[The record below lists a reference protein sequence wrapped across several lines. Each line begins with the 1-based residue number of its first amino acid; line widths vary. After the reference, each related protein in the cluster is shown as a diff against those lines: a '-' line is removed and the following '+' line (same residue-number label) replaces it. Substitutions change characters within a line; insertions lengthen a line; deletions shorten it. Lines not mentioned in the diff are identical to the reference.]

1 MMSII
6 LPFMTIIMNKS
17 IALMTPDHRT
27 DAAAEHAMTQ
37 QKSRPLS
44 QGTAL
49 ITGAST
55 GIGATYADRLARRGY
70 DVVLVARDRARLEQ
84 LAATLRRSYGVDA
97 ELVVADLTVRADL
110 ARVEKVLLTDPRITL
125 LVNNAGVAMNGELL
139 DADPDQLEAMIS
151 LNVLAPSRLARA
163 ALPGFVARGRG
174 ALINISS
181 VLALA
186 PEMFNGAYSG
196 TKAYLLNLSLKL
208 QQEVGGKGV
217 RVQAVLPGA
226 TRTEI
231 WNRSGGDVNA
241 LPQEMLMDVDEMVD
255 AALAGFDQG
264 ETVTIPSLP
273 DAADWAAASAA
284 RLKLGPNLS
293 RQHAAARYQRGIVQ
307 AA

>member
-1 MMSII
+1 
-6 LPFMTIIMNKS
+6 
-17 IALMTPDHRT
+17 
-27 DAAAEHAMTQ
+27 MTQ
-37 QKSRPLS
+37 QKPQQRS

-70 DVVLVARDRARLEQ
+70 DVVLVARDRSKLEQ
-84 LAATLRRSYGVDA
+84 LAAKLRNNYGVDA
-97 ELVVADLTVRADL
+97 DYVVADLTVRADL
-110 ARVEKVLLTDPRITL
+110 ARVEQRLLTDPRITL
-125 LVNNAGVAMNGELL
+125 LVNNAGVAMSGELV
-139 DADPDQLEAMIS
+139 DADPDQLETMIS

-163 ALPGFVARGRG
+163 VLPGFVARGHG

-231 WNRSGGDVNA
+231 WGRAGTDLNA
-241 LPQEMLMDVDEMVD
+241 MPQDMLMDVDEMVD

-273 DAADWAAASAA
+273 DAEDWVTATAA

-293 RQHAAARYQRGIVQ
+293 RNQ
-307 AA
+307 AATRYKHAVSH